1 MSTLGQRSIF
11 CYWCFMKNVQIT
23 LPDDLARDVADVGLL
38 YGDHLERLLRD
49 AVKTSR
55 RSGLRA
61 AMDQMADNSS
71 GSAMSP
77 EDVAAEIAK
86 FRAERRADPTAH

>member
-1 MSTLGQRSIF
+1 
-11 CYWCFMKNVQIT
+11 MKKVQIT

-38 YGDHLERLLRD
+38 SGDNLERLLRD
-49 AVKTSR
+49 AVKESR
-55 RSGLRA
+55 KISLRA
-61 AMDQMADNSS
+61 AMDRMTDRSS
-71 GSAMSP
+71 GPAMSP

>member
-1 MSTLGQRSIF
+1 
-11 CYWCFMKNVQIT
+11 MKNVQIT
-23 LPDDLARDVADVGLL
+23 LPDDLARDIADVGLL
-38 YGDHLERLLRD
+38 SGDNLEQLLRD

-55 RSGLRA
+55 RSSLRA
-61 AMDQMADNSS
+61 AMDRMADNSS

-77 EDVAAEIAK
+77 EDVAADIAK